1 MKNKL
6 VFKIFISF
14 ITIYISSA
22 LLFVKIGNYMF
33 VNNDVNWW
41 DISTQIQNEIWGS
54 KMITL
59 FAFPSLFALT
69 VFALVTGTFLVK
81 KQLFNKVKPLN

>member
-22 LLFVKIGNYMF
+22 LFFVKIGNYMF

-54 KMITL
+54 KMSTL
-59 FAFPSLFALT
+59 FAFPTLFTLIMFT
-69 VFALVTGTFLVK
+69 LVMGTFLVK
-81 KQLFNKVKPLN
+81 KQFFNKVKPLN